1 MLVEIIFWGVLGL
14 ILGSFANVL
23 ILRGGSGMGGRS
35 ACPHCH
41 RGLSWFELF
50 PVVSWIVL
58 RGKCRTC
65 CAPISLQY
73 PIVELLMAV
82 GTLGVGLAPLPLT
95 LKLLGVAIVLLLLCI
110 AVYDLYHTIIPDRWS
125 YSFAA
130 LALIFG
136 ALAREPWNDGLFMF
150 LIAGP
155 LLALPLAGLWLFSRG
170 TWMGLGDA
178 KFALGI
184 GWLLGIFPGY
194 VALCLAFC
202 TGALV
207 GVFILLPLK
216 HITAFVRERRI
227 THFVFAHAAFT
238 MKSEVPFAPF
248 LILGLCIIWFG
259 QLYAIDI
266 PAILSAALVLSN

>member
-130 LALIFG
+130 LA
-136 ALAREPWNDGLFMF
+136 
-150 LIAGP
+150 
-155 LLALPLAGLWLFSRG
+155 GLWLFSRG

-216 HITAFVRERRI
+216 HITAFGRERRI

-248 LILGLCIIWFG
+248 LIVGFMIVFFYDSNLFSYLGASMCIR
-259 QLYAIDI
+259 
-266 PAILSAALVLSN
+266 